1 MAVCGRLGETERVIT
16 ETWSAEN
23 SKQRVASV
31 FVMHRTPFT
40 VIVRKGVLTAWYG
53 HY

>member
-1 MAVCGRLGETERVIT
+1 MTVCGRLGETERVIT

-31 FVMHRTPFT
+31 FMHRTPFT
-40 VIVRKGVLTAWYG
+40 VIVGEGVLTAWYG